1 LHSSV
6 DAEDFGLPAM
16 PRGRR
21 AGLAAM
27 LGLAL
32 AGLSGG
38 LSAAPAAAAE
48 TTTFNLVRSAATVS
62 ANCLVGARASVSIHS
77 LGPVEEMTVVA
88 QRLPPNTD
96 FDLFLIQLPNA
107 PFGLSWYQGDLETN
121 ANGLGVGV
129 FIGRFSIETF
139 IVAPGTGAAPVVHP
153 DDASTNPGTD
163 PVHTYHLGLWFNSPA
178 DAARAG
184 CPNAQTPFNGD
195 HTAGIQALS
204 TRGFANDQGPL
215 RRIGS

>member
-1 LHSSV
+1 LDSSV
-6 DAEDFGLPAM
+6 DAEDFELPAT
-16 PRGRR
+16 PCGRR
-21 AGLAAM
+21 AGLVAV

-38 LSAAPAAAAE
+38 LSAAPAAAAD
-48 TTTFNLVRSAATVS
+48 TTTFNLVRSAAAVS

-96 FDLFLIQLPNA
+96 FDLFVIQLPNA

-121 ANGLGVGV
+121 ANGVGVGV

-139 IVAPGTGAAPVVHP
+139 IVAPGTGAAPVVHAV
-153 DDASTNPGTD
+153 DASTNPETD

-184 CPNAQTPFNGD
+184 CPNAETPFNGD

-204 TRGFANDQGPL
+204 TRGFADDHGPL